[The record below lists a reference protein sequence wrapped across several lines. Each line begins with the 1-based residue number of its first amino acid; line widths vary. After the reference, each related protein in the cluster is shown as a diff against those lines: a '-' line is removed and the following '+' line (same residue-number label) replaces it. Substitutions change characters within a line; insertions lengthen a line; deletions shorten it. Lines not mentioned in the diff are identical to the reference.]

1 MTDQPVCLITG
12 ASRGLG
18 AALVP
23 AFAKAGYHV
32 IATARTVGGLEAVDD
47 EVQKA
52 TGSSATLV
60 PLDIRDGDAIDRMGA
75 ALYERFGKLD
85 VLISNAAAMGALSP
99 VAQSAPKPFEDAWRT
114 NCEAPYRLIRS
125 MDPLLQRS
133 DRACFIGVT
142 CVAAVDNAPFW
153 GAYGASKAAFDR
165 MVMAY
170 ASEVVGSKVRVNLVD
185 PGPMAT
191 KLRDMA
197 FPGEP
202 AGQQPDPSQKTED
215 FLKLADIE
223 DDRHGERIILG

>member
-32 IATARTVGGLEAVDD
+32 IAVARTVGGLEAVDD
-47 EVQKA
+47 VVQKA
-52 TGSSATLV
+52 TGQSATLV
-60 PLDIRDGDAIDRMGA
+60 PLDIRDGEAVDRMGA

-85 VLISNAAAMGALSP
+85 VVISNAATMGALSP

-114 NCEAPYRLIRS
+114 NCEGPYRLIRS

-142 CVAAVDNAPFW
+142 CVAAIDNAPFW
-153 GAYGASKAAFDR
+153 GAYGASKAGFER
-165 MVMAY
+165 VVKAY
-170 ASEVVGSKVRVNLVD
+170 ASEVVGSKLRVNLVD

-202 AGQQPDPSQKTED
+202 AGKQPDPAQKAD
-215 FLKLADIE
+215 AFVALADP
-223 DDRHGERIILG
+223 DDERHGERIDLI